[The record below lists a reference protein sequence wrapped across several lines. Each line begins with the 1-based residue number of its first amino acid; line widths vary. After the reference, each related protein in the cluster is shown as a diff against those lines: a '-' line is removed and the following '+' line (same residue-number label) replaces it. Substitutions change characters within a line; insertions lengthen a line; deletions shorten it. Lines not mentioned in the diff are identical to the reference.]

1 MDEICP
7 MCNKNEK
14 EVYQLDFEGC
24 YECWMDQTM
33 PVASTW
39 SLFLIMIGLTNLK
52 TRTLMGHDRSW

>member
-33 PVASTW
+33 PVAST
-39 SLFLIMIGLTNLK
+39 
-52 TRTLMGHDRSW
+52 

>member
-7 MCNKNEK
+7 ICNNKEK

-33 PVASTW
+33 PVAST
-39 SLFLIMIGLTNLK
+39 
-52 TRTLMGHDRSW
+52 